1 MYKLQYNKNME
12 QTGFLN
18 FEKRSKNNDIR
29 AFLVINEI
37 LMTKPSGE
45 ILKMMSFSEIILV

>member
-1 MYKLQYNKNME
+1 ME